1 MALTLITQPPLICF
15 VGGVSQK
22 PARAGL
28 SFTSDLFP
36 INLVDTARTITA
48 NGTTSQGFLFIE
60 ISAAFAA
67 EFVAG
72 NLVTIAGQV
81 RRVLSTS
88 TPLEYRIVLDNPVP
102 IVNGVTTIIKSF
114 ESYGVEVRVTQ
125 GANVIAQVFNVLD
138 FDISDMLAVIQQNNF
153 KATDA
158 NFLTADVVVATVAYR
173 EVFQGSTTS
182 YTDLA
187 ATRQITRGRL
197 DQAEA
202 APTGENFFC
211 TRPDVSR
218 GYEGQSVPLAFYI
231 TDENASTFIEDYI
244 SFELRTA
251 ITASNRQR
259 LFITQLQKTT
269 GNTFNEFII
278 GVDRKKI
285 IVELPKFPF
294 VELSWRSRKGTWE
307 SHFFYLTAK
316 TATAQK
322 GDQFRLNNN
331 ETALVNGSALIN
343 KGRSFFLSDLQE
355 SWTMD
360 TGKIGEMEA
369 EWIKDVLNSEEV
381 LMRNGLNY
389 YPVNVLPTSS
399 PFYQESQ
406 LDQISFDITSAFE
419 VALQAPANVVNPDL
433 ILSEWLKYLAY
444 LATQTA
450 LYDIAALACAFSN
463 FQKAYLNDRIHL
475 ATVQLD
481 TFAYKA
487 AIIYGF
493 NRFETAV
500 TRASTKLRFAPSGLL
515 QSIGNNVPA
524 LDYLLSPTCPM
535 WLIEPAR
542 TNTILH
548 SQDLTNA
555 VWQVVGLNAV
565 SGNTTTA
572 PDGALTAD
580 TITGNGLNSAHRVF
594 QVINGVNGVA
604 NSAFVFV
611 KKGTANFV
619 QIAISGGGFGGTNFA
634 NFNLINGT
642 TGNSGGLQVNSRIQ
656 SYPNG
661 WFKISTEITPTST
674 GAGQI
679 DFAIVSGAA
688 SVRLE
693 SWVTSLSLILW
704 QGQFTARN
712 SGSEIPTVASTIT
725 RLADVVNKT
734 GISALIGAT
743 AGAVYG
749 RFFSGTNSGVVAM
762 WSDGTNSN
770 RILIDYGVLVAG
782 QLRVVV
788 TQGANEQIYTESPTP
803 NTVNAYCYTYI
814 AGKGRL
820 YLNAVWNG
828 QTDIIVVPIGMN
840 RFDLGSNLGANTFF
854 NGRIGAHGCIPTEIT
869 EAKAIQL
876 STV

>member
-28 SFTSDLFP
+28 SFTSNLFP

-48 NGTTSQGFLFIE
+48 HGTTSQGFLFID

-67 EFVAG
+67 DFVAG

-88 TPLEYRIVLDNPVP
+88 TPLEYRIVLDNPIA

-114 ESYGVEVRVTQ
+114 ESYGVEVSVTQ
-125 GANVIAQVFNVLD
+125 GANVITQVFNVLS

-158 NFLTADVVVATVAYR
+158 TFLTADVVIATVAYR
-173 EVFQGSTTS
+173 EVFQGSATS
-182 YTDLA
+182 YINLA

-202 APTGENFFC
+202 MPTGENFFC

-244 SFELRTA
+244 AFELRTA

-259 LFITQLQKTT
+259 LIITQLQKTA

-278 GVDRKKI
+278 GIDRKKI
-285 IVELPKFPF
+285 IVELPRLPF

-331 ETALVNGSALIN
+331 ETALVNGSTLTN
-343 KGRSFFLSDLQE
+343 KGRSFFVSDLQE

-360 TGKIGEMEA
+360 SGKIGEQEA

-399 PFYQESQ
+399 LFYQESQ

-419 VALQAPANVVNPDL
+419 VALQAPAGVVNPDL

-444 LATQTA
+444 LATQSA
-450 LYDIAALACAFSN
+450 LYDTAALACAFSN
-463 FQKAYLNDRIHL
+463 FQKAYQNDRIHI
-475 ATVQLD
+475 ATVQID

-500 TRASTKLRFAPSGLL
+500 TRASTKMRVAPNGLL

-535 WLIEPAR
+535 WMVEAQANNLF
-542 TNTILH
+542 LH
-548 SQDLTNA
+548 SNDFTNA
-555 VWQVVGLNAV
+555 VWIK
-565 SGNTTTA
+565 GNTTISTNTHIS
-572 PDGALTAD
+572 PDGTMNAHSLVLAAGTSLKRIIQREVATSAGLKSTSIFVKYT
-580 TITGNGLNSAHRVF
+580 TIRFV
-594 QVINGVNGVA
+594 QVVINAGVPPIRFCNFDLLNNVVGVPQNGAQQPQIQIFVNGWA
-604 NSAFVFV
+604 RISLLGDEATTD
-611 KKGTANFV
+611 G
-619 QIAISGGGFGGTNFA
+619 AILN
-634 NFNLINGT
+634 I
-642 TGNSGGLQVNSRIQ
+642 VNSLVAPINQ
-656 SYPNG
+656 Q
-661 WFKISTEITPTST
+661 TSQT
-674 GAGQI
+674 GSLLI
-679 DFAIVSGAA
+679 FGA
-688 SVRLE
+688 
-693 SWVTSLSLILW
+693 
-704 QGQFTARN
+704 QFVHAPFVGTY
-712 SGSEIPTVASTIT
+712 IPTVASTVT
-725 RLADVVNKT
+725 RLADVINKT

-743 AGAVYG
+743 AGAVFG
-749 RFFSGTNSGVVAM
+749 RFFAGTNKGVVAM
-762 WSDGTNSN
+762 WSDGTNDN

-782 QLRVVV
+782 QLRAVI
-788 TQGANEQIYTESPTP
+788 TQAANEQIYTESPTP
-803 NTVNAYCYTYI
+803 NAVNAYCYTYI
-814 AGKGRL
+814 AGEGRL

-828 QTDIIVVPIGMN
+828 ETNDITVPIGMN

-854 NGRIGAHGCIPTEIT
+854 NGRLGAHGSVPTAIT
-869 EAKAIQL
+869 VAKAIEL
-876 STV
+876 STL